1 MTLPLTFLAKK
12 AVSVLLIPP
21 ALPFFITAIG
31 LLLLGRKP
39 RTGKTLAWS
48 GLFLW
53 LLLSSPFGTE
63 LIVRPLERYPAISS
77 KALTEVQAIV
87 ILAGGERAFNEEFGG
102 AATVNRLTLERVRY
116 GARLARQT
124 TLPVLLSG
132 GAPTGYRPESMLM
145 AETLKTDFGL
155 DAKWIEQRS
164 LDTEDNARLSA
175 EILKTAGISRIALV
189 THAAH
194 MRRAVAEFEAAG
206 LVVTPAPLSFMSDG
220 PRGEE
225 FFDYLPNMASA
236 YTGWYAMHE
245 WFGIAAQKI
254 RFAMK

>member
-1 MTLPLTFLAKK
+1 MTFPLTFLAKK
-12 AVSVLLIPP
+12 IVSTLLIPP

-53 LLLSSPFGTE
+53 LFLTSPFGTE
-63 LIVRPLERYPAISS
+63 LLVRPLERYPAITP

-87 ILAGGERAFNEEFGG
+87 ILAGGQRATNEEFDG
-102 AATVNRLTLERVRY
+102 AASVNRLTLERVRY
-116 GARLARQT
+116 GARLARRT

-132 GAPTGYRPESMLM
+132 GAPTGFRPESVLM
-145 AETLKTDFGL
+145 AETLKTDFGV

-164 LDTEDNARLSA
+164 LDTQDNATMSA
-175 EILKTAGISRIALV
+175 EILKKAGISRIALV

-206 LVVTPAPLSFMSDG
+206 ITVTPAPLSFMSEG
-220 PRGEE
+220 PHGEE
-225 FFDYLPNMASA
+225 FFDYLPNMTSA

-245 WFGIAAQKI
+245 WIGIAAQKI
-254 RFAMK
+254 RFALK